1 MHIYDLNTV
10 ILKQI
15 RQFDSAKT
23 NETIFKQKEP
33 FVNKLRTIRDI
44 IDTFDRYDFEK
55 QPHTAWVVYT
65 LVNLLYTKNVPI
77 KFGKHNTEKE
87 NNEIMIVK
95 YHTNDVPNIE
105 SYSVHS
111 FNAFVTNN
119 ELVKKNNKETNL
131 LIKIINGL
139 FVDPYKDIIY
149 VNNYLIRKSR
159 STSKSMANIITLLN
173 KSIVEQVDDDIL
185 DELETTNNNTDKNIY
200 ETIVKDTLRE
210 LSFLQVFMLGN
221 VVKNSTI
228 KSLTEKQKSLR
239 TEFEKYEK
247 LFNTTYE
254 NYIEI
259 SNKLTNSENIDT
271 SKITETVKKMLE
283 NGLINRLEIDN
294 SITTEI
300 IIYWNALPITYYN
313 EDNLEKSYKNIIGT
327 GNERIEAIEKVIKG
341 EAQLYTLPLTT
352 VITINNNEQINFLT
366 NRNNY
371 LSSNYY
377 NQHPLHNRGTGCR
390 GGFAIPMGKAISE
403 CDLNKLIHL
412 ILQFYQSIT
421 INDPL
426 GNNAIKYMT
435 VVNEEGIA
443 ISGPYKGK
451 SIEYLNTL

>member
-1 MHIYDLNTV
+1 MDIYKLNQE
-10 ILKQI
+10 ILKQT

-23 NETIFKQKEP
+23 DETIFRQKEQ
-33 FVNKLRTIRDI
+33 FINKLKTITNI
-44 IDTFDRYDFEK
+44 IATFDKYDFEK
-55 QPHTAWVVYT
+55 QAHTAWVVYT
-65 LVNLLYTKNVPI
+65 LINLLYTKNVPI
-77 KFGKHNTEKE
+77 KFKLGDTEKE
-87 NNEIMIVK
+87 KNEILIVK
-95 YHTNDVPNIE
+95 YLTDDVPNIE
-105 SYSVHS
+105 SYSIHS
-111 FNAFVTNN
+111 FSAFVTNN

-139 FVDPYKDIIY
+139 YVDPYKDIIF
-149 VNNYLIRKSR
+149 VNSYLIRKSR

-185 DELETTNNNTDKNIY
+185 DELETTYFNSEKTIY
-200 ETIVKDTLRE
+200 ETIVKDSLRE
-210 LSFLQVFMLGN
+210 LSFLQVFILGN
-221 VVKNSTI
+221 VVKNTTI
-228 KSLTEKQKSLR
+228 RSLTERQKTLR

-271 SKITETVKKMLE
+271 SKITETVKKMIE
-283 NGLINRLEIDN
+283 NGLINHLEIVD
-294 SITTEI
+294 TTPARI
-300 IIYWNALPITYYN
+300 KIYWNALPITYYN
-313 EDNLEKSYKNIIGT
+313 EDNLEKSYKNIIGS
-327 GNERIEAIEKVIKG
+327 GNERIEVIEKVIKG

-352 VITINNNEQINFLT
+352 EINLSNNGQFNFATRT
-366 NRNNY
+366 NGY
-371 LSSNYY
+371 ASSNYY
-377 NQHPLHNRGTGCR
+377 NQHPLHNGGTGCR

-443 ISGPYKGK
+443 ISGTYKGK